1 MLDIVEQRAPQGFTE
16 LESVLPSDE
25 LEKIVG
31 DYKKLV
37 TQDRETLLKLA
48 AASK

>member
-1 MLDIVEQRAPQGFTE
+1 MLDIVEQRAPQGFTD
-16 LESVLPSDE
+16 LESVLPAAE
-25 LEKIVG
+25 LETIVG

-48 AASK
+48 GVS